1 MDFLS
6 IQNTSSAF
14 SRFSLY
20 HLIPLGICILMCG
33 ILYLRRRQIRRNGRG
48 RWYFLFL
55 GFLAFLFEVI
65 YIVWNYAIVGDD
77 NIIYA
82 VPFDFTFAAM
92 ILSVLLY
99 ATRKQIFFDLLYFI
113 SFFSVINLIFA
124 DFGGYG
130 INHFRYYQFFICNIF
145 VVFSAMY
152 FTFIEYK
159 NIKNIKSLFN
169 YGVFIVLLIAFNALI
184 SFISGFDYI
193 DTMFSYIP
201 SLITS
206 AAGGV
211 LGIVILI
218 AVSIIL
224 ALVTYL
230 PWMIYNKTTEEKY
243 SLHKDEKIEK
253 KAEI

>member
-14 SRFSLY
+14 SRFGLY
-20 HLIPLGICILMCG
+20 HLIPLGICILICG
-33 ILYLRRRQIRRNGRG
+33 ILFLRRRQIRRSGNGR
-48 RWYFLFL
+48 WCFLFL
-55 GFLAFLFEVI
+55 GFFAFLFEVI
-65 YIVWNYAIVGDD
+65 YIVWNYAIIGEA

-92 ILSVLLY
+92 VLSVLLY

-113 SFFSVINLIFA
+113 SFFSAINLIFA

-145 VVFSAMY
+145 VIFSAMY
-152 FTFIEYK
+152 FTHIEYK
-159 NIKNIKSLFN
+159 NIKSIRSVIN
-169 YGVFIVLLIAFNALI
+169 YSVFIVLLIAFNALI
-184 SFISGFDYI
+184 SFISGFDYLN
-193 DTMFSYIP
+193 TMFCYIP
-201 SLITS
+201 SLVTS
-206 AAGGV
+206 AAGGA
-211 LGIVILI
+211 LGTIILI
-218 AVSIIL
+218 VLSIVL
-224 ALVTYL
+224 ALIAYL

-243 SLHKDEKIEK
+243 SLHKDEEVEE